1 MAGLRDRVL
10 RRLGYVPASD
20 VRELL
25 GRLCRRLGQLDEPM
39 AREFV
44 LDPQPG
50 GIEHKISL
58 MCRRRQAVLAHVAEE
73 ELGKLAGEPRAEG
86 QRSFS

>member
-1 MAGLRDRVL
+1 
-10 RRLGYVPASD
+10 
-20 VRELL
+20 
-25 GRLCRRLGQLDEPM
+25 M

-58 MCRRRQAVLAHVAEE
+58 MCQRRQAVLAHIVEE
-73 ELGKLAGEPRAEG
+73 ELGKLTGEPRAEG